1 MILIKLGG
9 SVITEKKKPL
19 TPRKNAIEKIGRA
32 ISKITEPAIIV
43 HGGGSFG
50 HFWSVKYDMHTKE
63 AKCKPKGVAIVKNSM
78 VALNNI
84 VLDGLLKG
92 GTAPYC
98 APPFGITRAGKLL
111 PQGAKEIA
119 EIARHELVPVTYG
132 DAMWHSKGKSFILS
146 GDRIMTMLALA
157 LKPKMCIFTTN
168 VDGLFENP
176 INGKLIRNASKG
188 SAKILAVEADVTG
201 GMMRKV
207 MEAKKISSMG
217 TSVYFVIGIRN
228 QQD

>member
-19 TPRKNAIEKIGRA
+19 TPRKNAIEKIGRV

-119 EIARHELVPVTYG
+119 EIARHEL
-132 DAMWHSKGKSFILS
+132 L
-146 GDRIMTMLALA
+146 
-157 LKPKMCIFTTN
+157 IFYHQ
-168 VDGLFENP
+168 
-176 INGKLIRNASKG
+176 ASC
-188 SAKILAVEADVTG
+188 
-201 GMMRKV
+201 
-207 MEAKKISSMG
+207 SS
-217 TSVYFVIGIRN
+217 
-228 QQD
+228 

>member
-146 GDRIMTMLALA
+146 GDRI
-157 LKPKMCIFTTN
+157 
-168 VDGLFENP
+168 
-176 INGKLIRNASKG
+176 INFYSI
-188 SAKILAVEADVTG
+188 
-201 GMMRKV
+201 
-207 MEAKKISSMG
+207 
-217 TSVYFVIGIRN
+217 
-228 QQD
+228 

>member
-98 APPFGITRAGKLL
+98 TFWHNSGWKTFTARGKRDCRNC
-111 PQGAKEIA
+111 KTNFVSREI
-119 EIARHELVPVTYG
+119 
-132 DAMWHSKGKSFILS
+132 WKK
-146 GDRIMTMLALA
+146 LA
-157 LKPKMCIFTTN
+157 CT
-168 VDGLFENP
+168 
-176 INGKLIRNASKG
+176 
-188 SAKILAVEADVTG
+188 
-201 GMMRKV
+201 
-207 MEAKKISSMG
+207 
-217 TSVYFVIGIRN
+217 
-228 QQD
+228 

>member
-111 PQGAKEIA
+111 PQGAKNCRNC
-119 EIARHELVPVTYG
+119 RHDCKYMSLAYLWKI
-132 DAMWHSKGKSFILS
+132 MYHSNVWQLLTDGRNRFPPHVMHHTMNQACQEFMRLFNEYRFTFKTKSSIC
-146 GDRIMTMLALA
+146 
-157 LKPKMCIFTTN
+157 P
-168 VDGLFENP
+168 
-176 INGKLIRNASKG
+176 
-188 SAKILAVEADVTG
+188 
-201 GMMRKV
+201 
-207 MEAKKISSMG
+207 
-217 TSVYFVIGIRN
+217 
-228 QQD
+228 

>member
-119 EIARHELVPVTYG
+119 EIARHDLAHHATCNVCLYG
-132 DAMWHSKGKSFILS
+132 KNLCTAFACIAYQFTICEVFKETIHVCGKYTHF
-146 GDRIMTMLALA
+146 R
-157 LKPKMCIFTTN
+157 F
-168 VDGLFENP
+168 
-176 INGKLIRNASKG
+176 
-188 SAKILAVEADVTG
+188 
-201 GMMRKV
+201 
-207 MEAKKISSMG
+207 
-217 TSVYFVIGIRN
+217 
-228 QQD
+228 

>member
-98 APPFGITRAGKLL
+98 APPFGITRA
-111 PQGAKEIA
+111 QG
-119 EIARHELVPVTYG
+119 VF
-132 DAMWHSKGKSFILS
+132 SFRL
-146 GDRIMTMLALA
+146 
-157 LKPKMCIFTTN
+157 
-168 VDGLFENP
+168 
-176 INGKLIRNASKG
+176 
-188 SAKILAVEADVTG
+188 
-201 GMMRKV
+201 
-207 MEAKKISSMG
+207 
-217 TSVYFVIGIRN
+217 
-228 QQD
+228 